1 MSGTRHVV
9 QVILAV
15 AALAGAALCWSQVR
29 SLVDVPPITDG
40 EPATVSAVYDPPLM
54 FLAWL
59 LATVAG
65 VLIVLGV
72 AGLRR
77 RRSTLGEH
85 TP

>member
-1 MSGTRHVV
+1 MRHVV
-9 QVILAV
+9 QLVLAV
-15 AALAGAALCWSQVR
+15 VAAVGAALCWSQVR

-40 EPATVSAVYDPPLM
+40 EPATVSAVYAPPLM

>member
-1 MSGTRHVV
+1 MRHVV
-9 QVILAV
+9 QLGLAAV
-15 AALAGAALCWSQVR
+15 AAVGAALCWSQVR

>member
-1 MSGTRHVV
+1 VRHVV
-9 QVILAV
+9 QLGLAAV
-15 AALAGAALCWSQVR
+15 AAVGAALCWSQVR

-40 EPATVSAVYDPPLM
+40 EPATVSVVYDPPLM

-77 RRSTLGEH
+77 RRITLGQY

>member
-1 MSGTRHVV
+1 VRHVV
-9 QVILAV
+9 QLVLAV
-15 AALAGAALCWSQVR
+15 VAAVGAALCWSQVR